1 MATALILLLPIAS
14 LPGTT
19 RAWSLSPRELY
30 RPVCSG
36 HKAFAAVVPARTALL
51 CACEAAAD
59 EHAAGE
65 HFQAEATQLLD
76 LLEVWMRRQAISSVL
91 SRSQAAGLL
100 EELRND
106 RRFWAQQR
114 KQFTR
119 VWTSIVEGLRQ
130 ETRPLSAV
138 LGDSTSA
145 RLLDAFEEMDE
156 EPAMVDAILRSEVVE
171 KMLGHVLYEG
181 IVEFLERADLLGNL
195 IKGLPILGP
204 LRQQAP
210 LAPSVAPAMQALMA
224 HPHAS
229 RSAAT
234 ITMNCPLPSLPP
246 FPRLRP
252 ARCQAVSPLWRGRW
266 QPAFGS
272 SSSP

>member
-1 MATALILLLPIAS
+1 MLLPLAS

-19 RAWSLSPRELY
+19 RAWSLSHREPCRL
-30 RPVCSG
+30 VSSG
-36 HKAFAAVVPARTALL
+36 HKPAACGLPVRTALL
-51 CACEAAAD
+51 AACEAAAD
-59 EHAAGE
+59 EHVAAE

-91 SRSQAAGLL
+91 SRKQATGLL
-100 EELRND
+100 DELRND

-156 EPAMVDAILRSEVVE
+156 EPAVVDAILRSEVVE

-181 IVEFLERADLLGNL
+181 ILEFIERADILGNL
-195 IKGLPILGP
+195 IKGLPIIGP
-204 LRQQAP
+204 LRLQVGLQ
-210 LAPSVAPAMQALMA
+210 
-224 HPHAS
+224 HAAS
-229 RSAAT
+229 HQLGIA
-234 ITMNCPLPSLPP
+234 C
-246 FPRLRP
+246 
-252 ARCQAVSPLWRGRW
+252 
-266 QPAFGS
+266 
-272 SSSP
+272 